1 MSVATGRWPQSARST
16 LRVFTTS
23 QVVAIWILTVCF
35 FSSVAATTG
44 AAMTPPRL
52 RINLSPRLI
61 AIRLL
66 CLPPVPPSKTQDSVG
81 RTVADAVNEGRK
93 TQWIVTLG
101 VEVDKVLAARRR
113 RHRDSSP
120 LP

>member
-1 MSVATGRWPQSARST
+1 
-16 LRVFTTS
+16 
-23 QVVAIWILTVCF
+23 
-35 FSSVAATTG
+35 VAATTG

-81 RTVADAVNEGRK
+81 RTVVDSGVGRK
-93 TQWIVTLG
+93 MQLPQPASLMAVSPNDQDRLN
-101 VEVDKVLAARRR
+101 VLRKQ
-113 RHRDSSP
+113 HF
-120 LP
+120 